1 MFTKLKSK
9 FSEIVVVLASVAT
22 FFIGVALIDR
32 IFTSNYNTGVVF
44 DIITYGLMIASSIML
59 IVLGVKK
66 ELSKSDIT
74 IPVILLFSSYVIN
87 YVYAIISND
96 FVGADRLILYLLLY
110 VAGIVLYLL
119 TLNNNKIRIFC
130 LIIFAIIT
138 TIFACS
144 FLGGSTFGLSIL
156 IQMVI
161 FDIIIFTSDEE
172 NNSKL
177 ERMENELNQTLS
189 LLDENNVIK
198 IQVKELI

>member
-74 IPVILLFSSYVIN
+74 NIILN
-87 YVYAIISND
+87 DQHQQNHYVYAIISND

-172 NNSKL
+172 NNYP
-177 ERMENELNQTLS
+177 ENL
-189 LLDENNVIK
+189 
-198 IQVKELI
+198 

>member
-44 DIITYGLMIASSIML
+44 DIITYGLIIASSIML

-172 NNSKL
+172 NNYP
-177 ERMENELNQTLS
+177 ENL
-189 LLDENNVIK
+189 
-198 IQVKELI
+198 

>member
-96 FVGADRLILYLLLY
+96 FVGADRLILYLSLY

-172 NNSKL
+172 NNYP
-177 ERMENELNQTLS
+177 
-189 LLDENNVIK
+189 
-198 IQVKELI
+198 